1 MFCCAYMYSVCDIVL
16 CLPHI
21 HQTMI
26 EVIDISEYN
35 IIIYAVQDYLQKIV
49 EAIVLLCCYTAA
61 SSAAH

>member
-26 EVIDISEYN
+26 EVVDISEYN
-35 IIIYAVQDYLQKIV
+35 TIMQYKTIFKTLKIPCNGKF
-49 EAIVLLCCYTAA
+49 LLV
-61 SSAAH
+61 